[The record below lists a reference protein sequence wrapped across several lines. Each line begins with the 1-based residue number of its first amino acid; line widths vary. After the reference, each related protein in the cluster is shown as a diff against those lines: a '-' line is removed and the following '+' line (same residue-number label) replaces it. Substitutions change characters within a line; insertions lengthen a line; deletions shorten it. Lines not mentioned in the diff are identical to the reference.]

1 MRRFKTQQNLK
12 PPFFGAV
19 KTARDRNAE
28 WGKKKEQNSQPSQ
41 ISKSVT
47 KSTNFKSPEKDIPRK
62 CSKVEKTR
70 SKKGGNKAFSGIL
83 KRVKEVM
90 EEYQIRFEKCMEEK
104 DMILREN
111 DRLKNQI
118 EHLQRRT
125 KRS

>member
-47 KSTNFKSPEKDIPRK
+47 KSTNFKSPTVEKDVPRK
-62 CSKVEKTR
+62 CSKVEKTC
-70 SKKGGNKAFSGIL
+70 SKKGGKKVLSGIL
-83 KRVKEVM
+83 RRVKEVM
-90 EEYQIRFEKCMEEK
+90 EEYQIRFEKCLEEK
-104 DMILREN
+104 DLILREN

-118 EHLQRRT
+118 
-125 KRS
+125 